1 MTIQDAL
8 SITYKNA
15 SDKDKLA
22 VVYGSMLSNIVANW
36 DFADLVNRN
45 YSGDNASLV
54 RGGTI
59 NVKRMKYASAK
70 TYGTARTNGY
80 GDKLQNNGVDV
91 KINIDKEIVEEI
103 ENKDLKLYTSQ
114 GAAMLLA
121 NRSESHQ
128 TSMMVDLDEA
138 YFVALQTAATTFD
151 TSPFSGATALDTIIA
166 KFEAIVRKLEAVN
179 NDNVKGVPRSMIVAT
194 LAPEFYDAIE
204 KYTQTLPN
212 PLNGGVEARYFRRVE
227 VRPAL
232 RQDVDIVVQARGSM
246 AMPLTVDNY
255 SVNKIPLSNAYADEL
270 YYSYGLE
277 AVQPDTIFKGSLS
290 ADNNISI

>member
-1 MTIQDAL
+1 MTLQDAL

-22 VVYGSMLSNIVANW
+22 VVYGAMLDNIAAGW

-45 YSGDNASLV
+45 YSEGSNLIK
-54 RGGTI
+54 GGTVS
-59 NVKRMKYASAK
+59 VKRMKYATSKA
-70 TYGTARTNGY
+70 YGTARTAGH
-80 GDKLQNNGVDV
+80 GDKLQNNGVDI
-91 KINIDKEIVEEI
+91 KINTDREIVEEI
-103 ENKDLKLYTSQ
+103 ENKDLRLYTGE
-114 GAAMLLA
+114 GAAALLA
-121 NRSESHQ
+121 SRSASHEV
-128 TSMMVDLDEA
+128 SMMVELDDA
-138 YFVALQTAATTFD
+138 YFVALQTAAETFD
-151 TSPFSGATALDTIIA
+151 TSPFSGSDALETIIA
-166 KFEAIVRKLEAVN
+166 KFEAIVRKLERVS
-179 NDNVKGVPRSMIVAT
+179 NDNVKGVPRNMIVAT
-194 LAPEFYDAIE
+194 LAPEYFDAIE
-204 KYTQTLPN
+204 KYTQKLPN

-246 AMPLTVDNY
+246 GMPLVVDNY

-270 YYSYGLE
+270 YYSYGVE